1 MEEEN
6 ESEISENKTI
16 ANKSIL
22 SLNFIYKKIT
32 IKKGVKNIK
41 DNLRTLNYEKIAKYK
56 MKNMSINFLLNSIF
70 NLKNSLQKTNPIM
83 KYIKNVKLYDYN
95 NIINTIP
102 NKEQIIKE
110 YLKKN
115 NNKKIPYNFN
125 INNKKEKHI
134 DLSNKEKH
142 YKNYYYSRMANIDK
156 EKVIKSRKEK
166 IIFIQKYIRGFLC
179 KKILNEEVSKII
191 IKKFIEKIL
200 LIQKHIKE
208 FLSKKKSLNN
218 IIINIIN
225 TERKIKSNKI
235 TDLFS
240 LYHYRNFYKKKILI
254 EKIINQ
260 RKESILLIQNKY
272 RAFIYKKKVK
282 EIILKEKDV
291 YVLNYPFKAS
301 SVKINIYYNMNKA
314 FKVFEF
320 FKCPIRK
327 YFITYIDKSIF
338 TPGEYLCRFYV
349 NGNFTLDQRYKYFP
363 NSDNNLYNLIYIG
376 DTKTQIGIG
385 VNPKKNKKKKKK
397 KKILVE
403 EEEEENSDDF
413 YYYCYNDNT
422 NSTNSLSTKSYNEN
436 NLGNKNKRN
445 KYSIDS
451 QSIKKEKSI
460 QSQKNKY
467 NNILNELNQ
476 SISSSKSHFSLNNK
490 INAYS
495 KNTHKTK
502 FGNNKKK

>member
-1 MEEEN
+1 MEEEK

-16 ANKSIL
+16 ENKSIL

-41 DNLRTLNYEKIAKYK
+41 DSLRTLNYEKIAKYK
-56 MKNMSINFLLNSIF
+56 MKNMSINFLINSIF
-70 NLKNSLQKTNPIM
+70 NLKNSLKNTSPIM

-95 NIINTIP
+95 NIIKTIP
-102 NKEQIIKE
+102 NKEQIVKE
-110 YLKKN
+110 YLKN
-115 NNKKIPYNFN
+115 NNSKKIPLK

-208 FLSKKKSLNN
+208 FLYKKKSLNN

-240 LYHYRNFYKKKILI
+240 LYHYRNFYKKKLLI
-254 EKIINQ
+254 EKIIKQRNQ
-260 RKESILLIQNKY
+260 NILLIQNKY

-291 YVLNYPFKAS
+291 YVLNSPFKAS

-320 FKCPIRK
+320 FRCPIRK

-338 TPGEYLCRFYV
+338 TQGEYLCRFYV
-349 NGNFTLDQRYKYFP
+349 DGNFTLDQRYKYFP

-376 DTKTQIGIG
+376 DTKPQIEIG

-397 KKILVE
+397 KKIKV

-451 QSIKKEKSI
+451 QSIRKEKSI
-460 QSQKNKY
+460 QSQKIKY
-467 NNILNELNQ
+467 NNILGELNQ

-502 FGNNKKK
+502 FGKDKKK

>member
-1 MEEEN
+1 M
-6 ESEISENKTI
+6 
-16 ANKSIL
+16 
-22 SLNFIYKKIT
+22 
-32 IKKGVKNIK
+32 
-41 DNLRTLNYEKIAKYK
+41 
-56 MKNMSINFLLNSIF
+56 
-70 NLKNSLQKTNPIM
+70 
-83 KYIKNVKLYDYN
+83 
-95 NIINTIP
+95 
-102 NKEQIIKE
+102 
-110 YLKKN
+110 
-115 NNKKIPYNFN
+115 
-125 INNKKEKHI
+125 
-134 DLSNKEKH
+134 
-142 YKNYYYSRMANIDK
+142 
-156 EKVIKSRKEK
+156 
-166 IIFIQKYIRGFLC
+166 
-179 KKILNEEVSKII
+179 
-191 IKKFIEKIL
+191 
-200 LIQKHIKE
+200 
-208 FLSKKKSLNN
+208 NN

-254 EKIINQ
+254 QKIITQ

-272 RAFIYKKKVK
+272 RTFIYKKKVK

-403 EEEEENSDDF
+403 EEEENSDDF

-436 NLGNKNKRN
+436 NLGNKKNRN

>member
-1 MEEEN
+1 MEDEN
-6 ESEISENKTI
+6 ESEISENKI
-16 ANKSIL
+16 MDNKSIL

-56 MKNMSINFLLNSIF
+56 MRNMSINFLINSIF
-70 NLKNSLQKTNPIM
+70 KLKNTIQKTNPLM
-83 KYIKNVKLYDYN
+83 KYIKNVKLYDYTK
-95 NIINTIP
+95 IINKIS

-110 YLKKN
+110 YIKN
-115 NNKKIPYNFN
+115 NNKKIPYNN
-125 INNKKEKHI
+125 INKKEKHI
-134 DLSNKEKH
+134 DLSYKEKH
-142 YKNYYYSRMANIDK
+142 YKNYYYARMANIDK

-166 IIFIQKYIRGFLC
+166 VIFIQKYIRGFLC
-179 KKILNEEVSKII
+179 KKILNEEVGKII
-191 IKKFIEKIL
+191 IKKFVEKIL
-200 LIQKHIKE
+200 LIQKHIKK
-208 FLSKKKSLNN
+208 FLYKKKSLNN

-240 LYHYRNFYKKKILI
+240 LYHYRNYYKKKLLI
-254 EKIINQ
+254 EKIIEQ
-260 RKESILLIQNKY
+260 RKQSILLIQNKY
-272 RAFIYKKKVK
+272 RGFIYKKKVK

-301 SVKINIYYNMNKA
+301 SVIINIYYNMNKA

-327 YFITYIDKSIF
+327 YFITYIDKNIF

-363 NSDNNLYNLIYIG
+363 NTDNNLYNLIYIG
-376 DTKTQIGIG
+376 DTKPQIEIDI
-385 VNPKKNKKKKKK
+385 NNKKNKKKKKK
-397 KKILVE
+397 KKKIKVKE
-403 EEEEENSDDF
+403 EEESSDDF

-436 NLGNKNKRN
+436 NLNNKNKRN

-460 QSQKNKY
+460 QSQKIKY

-476 SISSSKSHFSLNNK
+476 SINSSKSHFSLNK
-490 INAYS
+490 INSYS
-495 KNTHKTK
+495 KKTHKTK

>member
-1 MEEEN
+1 
-6 ESEISENKTI
+6 
-16 ANKSIL
+16 
-22 SLNFIYKKIT
+22 
-32 IKKGVKNIK
+32 
-41 DNLRTLNYEKIAKYK
+41 
-56 MKNMSINFLLNSIF
+56 
-70 NLKNSLQKTNPIM
+70 
-83 KYIKNVKLYDYN
+83 
-95 NIINTIP
+95 
-102 NKEQIIKE
+102 
-110 YLKKN
+110 
-115 NNKKIPYNFN
+115 
-125 INNKKEKHI
+125 
-134 DLSNKEKH
+134 
-142 YKNYYYSRMANIDK
+142 
-156 EKVIKSRKEK
+156 
-166 IIFIQKYIRGFLC
+166 
-179 KKILNEEVSKII
+179 
-191 IKKFIEKIL
+191 
-200 LIQKHIKE
+200 
-208 FLSKKKSLNN
+208 
-218 IIINIIN
+218 
-225 TERKIKSNKI
+225 
-235 TDLFS
+235 
-240 LYHYRNFYKKKILI
+240 
-254 EKIINQ
+254 
-260 RKESILLIQNKY
+260 
-272 RAFIYKKKVK
+272 
-282 EIILKEKDV
+282 
-291 YVLNYPFKAS
+291 
-301 SVKINIYYNMNKA
+301 MNKA

-403 EEEEENSDDF
+403 EEEENSDDF

-436 NLGNKNKRN
+436 NLGNKKNRN

>member
-16 ANKSIL
+16 DNKSIL

-32 IKKGVKNIK
+32 IKKDVKNIK

-56 MKNMSINFLLNSIF
+56 MKNMSINFLINSIF
-70 NLKNSLQKTNPIM
+70 KLKKTLQKTNPIM
-83 KYIKNVKLYDYN
+83 KYIKNVKPYDYT
-95 NIINTIP
+95 NILNTVS

-110 YLKKN
+110 YLKN
-115 NNKKIPYNFN
+115 NNKKIPFN
-125 INNKKEKHI
+125 INNKKEKHL
-134 DLSNKEKH
+134 DLTHKEKH

-166 IIFIQKYIRGFLC
+166 VIFIQKYIRGFLC

-208 FLSKKKSLNN
+208 FLHKKKSLNN

-240 LYHYRNFYKKKILI
+240 LFHFRNYYKKKLLI
-254 EKIINQ
+254 EKIIEQ
-260 RKESILLIQNKY
+260 RKQSILLIQNKY
-272 RAFIYKKKVK
+272 RSFIYKKKVK

-327 YFITYIDKSIF
+327 YFITYIDKDIF
-338 TPGEYLCRFYV
+338 TPGEYLCRLYV

-363 NSDNNLYNLIYIG
+363 NTDNNLYNLIYIG
-376 DTKTQIGIG
+376 DTKPQIEIDI
-385 VNPKKNKKKKKK
+385 NNKKSKKKKKRK
-397 KKILVE
+397 KKIKIE
-403 EEEEENSDDF
+403 EEEETSDDF

-436 NLGNKNKRN
+436 NLNNKNKRN

-460 QSQKNKY
+460 QSQKIKY

-476 SISSSKSHFSLNNK
+476 SISSSKSHFSLNK
-490 INAYS
+490 INSYS